1 MVGGMAG
8 LPLKHVKTA
17 FTAVYK
23 TYCSDTPGHRQRC
36 GGLFTRRASR
46 RGHLAAGSQEAQM
59 RGELGALQALM
70 ARLHHCN
77 WKAEARKFVAL
88 CPAFGVEQKAR
99 AQYEKT
105 LILRP

>member
-1 MVGGMAG
+1 M
-8 LPLKHVKTA
+8 PYLK
-17 FTAVYK
+17 
-23 TYCSDTPGHRQRC
+23 RC
-36 GGLFTRRASR
+36 RFRDKKLFTRRASR

-77 WKAEARKFVAL
+77 WKAEARKFAAL